1 MPNIYKRKD
10 NVPPRGLWSSNNL
23 QSAINAVKE
32 GNMGVNQAAKHFSI
46 PKTTL
51 KRRLKLNNSQKLNR
65 LGPDSALGANA
76 EAKLANHIKKLQK
89 NGFCPTRQEVREM
102 AYHLAE
108 QMGIENK
115 FSAREGL

>member
-46 PKTTL
+46 PKTT
-51 KRRLKLNNSQKLNR
+51 
-65 LGPDSALGANA
+65 
-76 EAKLANHIKKLQK
+76 
-89 NGFCPTRQEVREM
+89 
-102 AYHLAE
+102 
-108 QMGIENK
+108 
-115 FSAREGL
+115 